1 LPTATAPFTEIRV
14 RVWESTSSFC
24 IFSSFFS
31 PSLPVT
37 ATTYSIPSGVLRGG
51 SDRYLI
57 QVRLSEVRNGVT
69 INHSEVRVP
78 HSTVGSSNQTALIIH
93 YYVSILERDPD
104 PDGLAFWEGLVAE
117 RQARGEDVKPVFRWM
132 AEFFFFS
139 PEYLDRH
146 TTDRQF
152 ITNLYL
158 TFFQRVP
165 DEGGYAWWLEQLAQG
180 MTRHHAMNGF
190 LYSQEFTDFM
200 EELGF

>member
-1 LPTATAPFTEIRV
+1 MGF
-14 RVWESTSSFC
+14 
-24 IFSSFFS
+24 
-31 PSLPVT
+31 
-37 ATTYSIPSGVLRGG
+37 
-51 SDRYLI
+51 
-57 QVRLSEVRNGVT
+57 
-69 INHSEVRVP
+69 
-78 HSTVGSSNQTALIIH
+78 SNQTALITH
-93 YYVSILERDPD
+93 YYLSILERDPD
-104 PDGLAFWEGLVAE
+104 PDGLAFWEGLAAD

-139 PEYLDRH
+139 QEYLGRH

-158 TFFQRVP
+158 TFFQRAP
-165 DEGGYAWWLEQLAQG
+165 DEGGYAWWLDQLARG